1 MSFMFFVW
9 IRRISRHPVGS
20 GIPMSTSRSKHPKC
34 LKEGP
39 MVYYNIWTSFKTIH
53 MGKQLGNNMTFDF
66 SIGLEIPVS
75 VSSNMEKKKETTP
88 FHALAQWS
96 WFHRWRWW
104 LVKISWLPWRP
115 CGDYSL
121 SPAILLII
129 SGPLIKK
136 KKAPVSFATEQAIKV
151 FPVPGGPNMRM
162 PHDASLRFASSS
174 SLLIGSP
181 SGEE

>member
-1 MSFMFFVW
+1 MFFVW
-9 IRRISRHPVGS
+9 IWRISRCPVGS
-20 GIPMSTSRSKHPKC
+20 GIPMSTSLSKH
-34 LKEGP
+34 LKHFKERS

-75 VSSNMEKKKETTP
+75 MLSNMEKKKETTF
-88 FHALAQWS
+88 FHALVWWS
-96 WFHRWRWW
+96 RFHWWRWW

-129 SGPLIKK
+129 SGLLIKK
-136 KKAPVSFATEQAIKV
+136 KKAPVSFATAWAIKV

-162 PHDASLRFASSS
+162 PHGTSLRFASSS